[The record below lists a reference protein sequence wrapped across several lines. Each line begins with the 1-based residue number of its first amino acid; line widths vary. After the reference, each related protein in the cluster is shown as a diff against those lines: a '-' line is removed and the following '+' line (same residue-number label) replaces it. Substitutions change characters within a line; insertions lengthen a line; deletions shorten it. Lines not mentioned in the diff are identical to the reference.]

1 MKIVYL
7 FNSSIP
13 SQNAN
18 SLQVVNMCSQIA
30 KMIGEVILITPNTG
44 LKKSISEHYGI
55 KKNFQIIR
63 IKKFISFP
71 RGLKYYLYSI
81 YSIIIGLRFNP
92 KIFIT
97 RNYFTLFILVLLR
110 RKVIFEIHTGLE
122 FEGRINNFIFKNL
135 KILNSK
141 KIINLVFI
149 TNSVKKNF
157 FEKYQ
162 IKPKKFTI
170 LSSAS
175 NLTSSYPFAY
185 EKKSLK
191 IGYFGLVNKS
201 RGLDFLFKLSQI
213 DKQNEYHIIGGA
225 RENIDLK
232 RKKTFHKNIFFKE
245 FLPYKKIKNLMNSM
259 DILILPYEKEIS
271 AAGNFGNIAQY
282 TSPMKLFDYLGST
295 KPIIASSLPVL
306 KEILVEKK
314 NCIFIKD
321 LNVYKWKLIINKLSH
336 NHQLRKII
344 SKNNFFLSKNYTYK
358 KRVQKMFSDLDI

>member
-13 SQNAN
+13 SHNAN

-30 KMIGEVILITPNTG
+30 KSIGEVILITPNTG
-44 LKKSISEHYGI
+44 LKKSVSEHYGI
-55 KKNFQIIR
+55 KKNFKII
-63 IKKFISFP
+63 KVKNFNTFP
-71 RGLKYYLYSI
+71 RGFKYYLFSL
-81 YSIIIGLRFNP
+81 YSIIIGLKFNP
-92 KIFIT
+92 KVFIT

-110 RKVIFEIHTGLE
+110 KKVIFEIHTGLE

-141 KIINLVFI
+141 KIINLIFI
-149 TNSVKKNF
+149 THSIKENF
-157 FEKYQ
+157 FKNYQ
-162 IKPKKFTI
+162 IQPKNFTI

-175 NLTSSYPFAY
+175 NLRSRYPTVL
-185 EKKSLK
+185 EKNNLK

-201 RGLDFLFKLSQI
+201 RGLDFLFRLSHL
-213 DKQNEYHIIGGA
+213 DRKNEYYIFGGTK
-225 RENIDLK
+225 ENISLK
-232 RKKTFHKNIFFKE
+232 RKKTFHKNIFFQE
-245 FLPYKKIKNLMNSM
+245 FIPYKKVKDLMSKM

-306 KEILVEKK
+306 REILINKK
-314 NCIFIKD
+314 NCIFVED
-321 LNVYKWKLIINKLSH
+321 LNVQKWRLAINKLSL
-336 NHQLRKII
+336 NFKLRKII
-344 SKNNFFLSKNYTYK
+344 SKNNFFLSKNYTYE
-358 KRVQKMFSDLDI
+358 KRVEKMFNNLDI